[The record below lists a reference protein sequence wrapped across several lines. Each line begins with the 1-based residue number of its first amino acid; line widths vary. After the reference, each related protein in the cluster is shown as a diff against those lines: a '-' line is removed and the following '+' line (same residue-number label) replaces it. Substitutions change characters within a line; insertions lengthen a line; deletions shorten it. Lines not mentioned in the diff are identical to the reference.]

1 MALPCIVTQKLNR
14 HTSLSFYYSLSLFFI
29 IRISSRK
36 TTMDLGFGKENQTV
50 GEAVNRVLL
59 ESSKA
64 QEAAID
70 SELQRFDAL
79 LLEDEDAL
87 EQLRRRRLQQLK
99 SQQKQRL
106 EWKAN
111 GHGTYVELN
120 ESTQTSDDVAKT
132 FFDITKQSERV
143 VVHFHRPSTRTCQ
156 VVHAHL
162 EKLAS
167 LHLETKFCKIN
178 VEACEEGING
188 ASFLVQKLGIVVL
201 PTLVLIQNRKVVHH
215 LHGFDELGG
224 TEDFST
230 NTLAYVLGAHGVLN
244 ARDDEVPPPQDV
256 RMAKGSSSVNA
267 IRIHHKA
274 NSSSTSSASKN
285 IRSSEYNGEYQ
296 DDD

>member
-1 MALPCIVTQKLNR
+1 
-14 HTSLSFYYSLSLFFI
+14 
-29 IRISSRK
+29 
-36 TTMDLGFGKENQTV
+36 V

-70 SELQRFDAL
+70 LELQRFDAL
-79 LLEDEDAL
+79 LLEGEDAL

-120 ESTQTSDDVAKT
+120 ESTQTSDDLAKT

-162 EKLAS
+162 EKLGS

-188 ASFLVQKLGIVVL
+188 ASYLVQKLGIVVL